1 MLKIDGANKTFIQY
15 FKKDKGTVAEKEVKD
30 KIELGNVKE
39 DNLFSGLI
47 RMKEMA
53 NSSVIKA
60 VIMPDN
66 SSSGT
71 AARNETPVVIVHGT
85 GFGEESISA
94 YKNAALQTGHPAEL
108 TTYTTIKD
116 GEPMQESGQLI
127 SKNINSSRIAVS
139 EKHLKDLSSLKNEPE
154 GLKEYF
160 GMSSEFYGSHD
171 ERVDR
176 VVSLIP
182 GVIDKMEDLL
192 KADKDQLLETFSG
205 NTKEIEKSLAEQ
217 VRKAGYSDKKVAQ
230 KVAEEIMDVIVPK
243 AVLVGHSMGGFVS
256 YTLALNPKEKT
267 GDKSDFTYDGANGV
281 STVITLSSPVG
292 KGVNKTLPSGLAN
305 YAYTLLEKNVLDPME
320 TFPGMQF
327 SMVNPF
333 FNMWYSYNKELTKEM
348 YKNSALIGSVYM
360 NPIIHL
366 MKPGYEQITDGS
378 DFIKKYVNDKK
389 VPDGVTVI
397 AISNRDDGVSEQDRS
412 MVDEKQPN
420 AHNLDAE
427 VTIKPEELKNP
438 KSTLATLAHMKMAL
452 YPFEHGEEFRKEVLE
467 DPKHITRIL
476 NPANYDGVRWKCL
489 SVLKENLEK
498 DPSLFQKPEFKPVL
512 EKIKSVAAEKLPFAD
527 SPSCVAQEILDKL
540 G

>member
-1 MLKIDGANKTFIQY
+1 
-15 FKKDKGTVAEKEVKD
+15 
-30 KIELGNVKE
+30 
-39 DNLFSGLI
+39 
-47 RMKEMA
+47 
-53 NSSVIKA
+53 
-60 VIMPDN
+60 
-66 SSSGT
+66 
-71 AARNETPVVIVHGT
+71 
-85 GFGEESISA
+85 
-94 YKNAALQTGHPAEL
+94 
-108 TTYTTIKD
+108 
-116 GEPMQESGQLI
+116 
-127 SKNINSSRIAVS
+127 
-139 EKHLKDLSSLKNEPE
+139 
-154 GLKEYF
+154 
-160 GMSSEFYGSHD
+160 
-171 ERVDR
+171 
-176 VVSLIP
+176 
-182 GVIDKMEDLL
+182 
-192 KADKDQLLETFSG
+192 
-205 NTKEIEKSLAEQ
+205 
-217 VRKAGYSDKKVAQ
+217 
-230 KVAEEIMDVIVPK
+230 
-243 AVLVGHSMGGFVS
+243 
-256 YTLALNPKEKT
+256 
-267 GDKSDFTYDGANGV
+267 
-281 STVITLSSPVG
+281 
-292 KGVNKTLPSGLAN
+292 
-305 YAYTLLEKNVLDPME
+305 
-320 TFPGMQF
+320 
-327 SMVNPF
+327 
-333 FNMWYSYNKELTKEM
+333 
-348 YKNSALIGSVYM
+348 
-360 NPIIHL
+360 

>member
-1 MLKIDGANKTFIQY
+1 LKIEGSDKPLIQY
-15 FKKDKGTVAEKEVKD
+15 FTKARGGELKERPGDKVDFGNFKGDNFVAD
-30 KIELGNVKE
+30 
-39 DNLFSGLI
+39 LI
-47 RMKEMA
+47 HMKQMAA
-53 NSSVIKA
+53 NSVTKA
-60 VIMPDN
+60 FIMPGN
-66 SSSGT
+66 ASAGVV
-71 AARNETPVVIVHGT
+71 ARNETPVVIVHGT

-94 YKNAALQTGHPAEL
+94 YKDAALQTGHPAEL
-108 TTYTTIKD
+108 TTYTTIKE
-116 GEPMQESGQLI
+116 GEPMEQSGQLV
-127 SKNINSSRIAVS
+127 SRNINNARMEVS
-139 EKHLKDLSSLKNEPE
+139 GKHLEELSSCKDDPE
-154 GLKEYF
+154 ALKEYF
-160 GMSSEFYGSHD
+160 GMSSDFYGRHD

-176 VVSLIP
+176 VVSLMP
-182 GVIDKMEDLL
+182 ALIDKMEDLL
-192 KADKDQLLETFSG
+192 ENDKDELLETFSG
-205 NTKEIEKSLAEQ
+205 RTKEIEKSLAEQ
-217 VRKAGYSDKKVAQ
+217 VRKAGYSDKKVAAR
-230 KVAEEIMDVIVPK
+230 VAGEIMDVIAPK

-256 YTLALNPKEKT
+256 YTLALNPKA

-366 MKPGYEQITDGS
+366 MKPGYEQITEGS
-378 DFIKKYVNDKK
+378 DFIKKYVDNKK

-427 VTIKPEELKNP
+427 ITIKPEELKNP
-438 KSTLATLAHMKMAL
+438 KSTVPTLAHMKMAL
-452 YPFEHGEEFRKEVLE
+452 YPFEHGEEFRKEVME

-476 NPANYDGVRWKCL
+476 DPSNYDGVRWKCL
-489 SVLKENLEK
+489 SVLKEDLEK
-498 DPSLFQKPEFKPVL
+498 DPAMLRKAEFKPVL
-512 EKIKSVAAEKLPFAD
+512 EKIISVAAEEMPFAT
-527 SPSCVAQEILDKL
+527 SPSCIAREILDSL
-540 G
+540 DN